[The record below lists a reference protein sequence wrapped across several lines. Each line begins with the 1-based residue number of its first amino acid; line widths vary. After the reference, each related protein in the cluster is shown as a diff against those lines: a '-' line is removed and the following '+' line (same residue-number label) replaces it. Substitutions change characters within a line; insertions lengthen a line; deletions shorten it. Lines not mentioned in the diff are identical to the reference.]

1 MTAKA
6 SPKETLKKNKGG
18 RPRKNGSGTR
28 GSTSITWKRISQ
40 PVSTH
45 HYEVSSMGGVRRLLK
60 TGQYYDLKPWVT
72 GGPYAA
78 VYLTGIKGATR
89 GRKKCYVHKLV
100 ADHFVP
106 GKASNKVVHHTVGPH
121 SNTKNTLQ
129 WVTPSEN
136 NNARKFFTDDGK
148 RKVKKARPPKKTIE
162 KLHTS
167 AAPQKTAPTPKE
179 KPPKPEPKPKVQ
191 KPKPQPKNSPPAPK
205 PKPKPAPKPKPQPKY
220 SLPNDPD
227 EYYEEETWDE
237 KLGWLLK
244 NHPPLKKAWTRFLK
258 TMKGVVKRKN
268 FKKKFREATGKSLK
282 LGDHPSAWNT
292 RMISAMYEIER
303 RLEVD

>member
-1 MTAKA
+1 
-6 SPKETLKKNKGG
+6 
-18 RPRKNGSGTR
+18 
-28 GSTSITWKRISQ
+28 
-40 PVSTH
+40 
-45 HYEVSSMGGVRRLLK
+45 MGGVRRLLK
-60 TGQYYDLKPWVT
+60 SGAFYDLKPWVT

-106 GKASNKVVHHTVGPH
+106 GKAANKVVHHTVGPH

-136 NNARKFFTDDGK
+136 NNARRFFTDDGK
-148 RKVKKARPPKKTIE
+148 RKVKKAKQPKKMI
-162 KLHTS
+162 KNVPS
-167 AAPQKTAPTPKE
+167 PAAPQKNALVPKE
-179 KPPKPEPKPKVQ
+179 KPKQ
-191 KPKPQPKNSPPAPK
+191 PAPK
-205 PKPKPAPKPKPQPKY
+205 PKMQKAKPEKKPAPSQ
-220 SLPNDPD
+220 LPSDPD

-237 KLGWLLK
+237 KIRWLLRK
-244 NHPPLKKAWTRFLK
+244 HPPFKKSWTRFLRIF
-258 TMKGVVKRKN
+258 KGVVSMKN

-282 LGDHPSAWNT
+282 LGEHPAAWNT
-292 RMISAMYEIER
+292 RMISAMNEIER

>member
-1 MTAKA
+1 MTAKV
-6 SPKETLKKNKGG
+6 SQKGNPKKNKGG

-148 RKVKKARPPKKTIE
+148 RKVKKARPPKKTI
-162 KLHTS
+162 KNVPAP
-167 AAPQKTAPTPKE
+167 AAPEKTAPVPKE
-179 KPPKPEPKPKVQ
+179 KPKKLVPKPKVQ
-191 KPKPQPKNSPPAPK
+191 KA
-205 PKPKPAPKPKPQPKY
+205 KPQPKY
-220 SLPNDPD
+220 SLPSDPD

-237 KLGWLLK
+237 KIGWLLRK
-244 NHPPLKKAWTRFLK
+244 HPPFKKAWTEFLK
-258 TMKGVVKRKN
+258 KFKGVVKLRN

-282 LGDHPSAWNT
+282 LGDSPAAWNT
-292 RMISAMYEIER
+292 RMISAMNEIER

>member
-6 SPKETLKKNKGG
+6 SQKGTQKKNKGG

-129 WVTPSEN
+129 WVTPSQN
-136 NNARKFFTDDGK
+136 NNARRFFTDDGK

-162 KLHTS
+162 KLHRS
-167 AAPQKTAPTPKE
+167 AAPQKTAPVPKE
-179 KPPKPEPKPKVQ
+179 KPPKP
-191 KPKPQPKNSPPAPK
+191 KPKPQVQ
-205 PKPKPAPKPKPQPKY
+205 KPKPQPKY

-237 KLGWLLK
+237 KIGWLLRK
-244 NHPPLKKAWTRFLK
+244 HPPFKKAWKDFLK
-258 TMKGVVKRKN
+258 KFKGVVKLKN

-282 LGDHPSAWNT
+282 LGEHPAAWNT
-292 RMISAMYEIER
+292 RMISAMNEIER
-303 RLEVD
+303 RLEVDA

>member
-1 MTAKA
+1 MT
-6 SPKETLKKNKGG
+6 PKTLQKGIQKKNKGG

-148 RKVKKARPPKKTIE
+148 RKVKKARPPKKTI
-162 KLHTS
+162 KNVPPP
-167 AAPQKTAPTPKE
+167 AAPQKTAPAPKE

-191 KPKPQPKNSPPAPK
+191 
-205 PKPKPAPKPKPQPKY
+205 KPKPQPKY

-282 LGDHPSAWNT
+282 LGEHPSAWNT

>member
-1 MTAKA
+1 
-6 SPKETLKKNKGG
+6 
-18 RPRKNGSGTR
+18 
-28 GSTSITWKRISQ
+28 
-40 PVSTH
+40 
-45 HYEVSSMGGVRRLLK
+45 MGGVRRLLK

-148 RKVKKARPPKKTIE
+148 RKVKKARPPKKTI
-162 KLHTS
+162 KNVPAP
-167 AAPQKTAPTPKE
+167 AAPEKTAPVPKE
-179 KPPKPEPKPKVQ
+179 KPKKLVPKPKVQ
-191 KPKPQPKNSPPAPK
+191 KPKPQPK
-205 PKPKPAPKPKPQPKY
+205 Y
-220 SLPNDPD
+220 SLPSDPD

-237 KLGWLLK
+237 KIGWLLRK
-244 NHPPLKKAWTRFLK
+244 HPPFKKAWTEFLK
-258 TMKGVVKRKN
+258 KFKGVVKLRN

-282 LGDHPSAWNT
+282 LGEHPAAWNT
-292 RMISAMYEIER
+292 RMISAMNEIER
-303 RLEVD
+303 RLEV

>member
-40 PVSTH
+40 PASTH

-78 VYLTGIKGATR
+78 VYLTGLRGTR
-89 GRKKCYVHKLV
+89 GRKTCISV
-100 ADHFVP
+100 DHFVP

-136 NNARKFFTDDGK
+136 NNARRFFTDDGK
-148 RKVKKARPPKKTIE
+148 RKVKKARPPKKTI
-162 KLHTS
+162 KIVPS
-167 AAPQKTAPTPKE
+167 PAAPEKSAPAPKE
-179 KPPKPEPKPKVQ
+179 EPKKPEPKPQVQ
-191 KPKPQPKNSPPAPK
+191 
-205 PKPKPAPKPKPQPKY
+205 KPKPQPKY

-244 NHPPLKKAWTRFLK
+244 NHPPLKKAWTQFLK

-268 FKKKFREATGKSLK
+268 FKKKLRGDREVLK
-282 LGDHPSAWNT
+282 VGRAPSAWNT
-292 RMISAMYEIER
+292 RMISAMYEIQR
-303 RLEVD
+303 RLDGLISRYSKCRADKSIV